1 MAMVDPR
8 TFPRKWGAAIAS
20 GSVKNALSMYSS
32 NAVLVPTYSSEIL
45 QGHKQMAPY
54 FREFMGR
61 PNMQVAITKVVLR
74 KSAATPVVS
83 GFYTITWGNAG
94 PNEKPAMVKTH
105 LRDMEPFRNGQGNVD
120 WRALTHHS
128 SVVP

>member
-94 PNEKPAMVKTH
+94 PNEKASARFTYA
-105 LRDMEPFRNGQGNVD
+105 LEPFRNGQGNVD